1 MSIFVLNLVTN
12 WMLEMGGIEYFQNKA
27 IEQSTELYDFIDSNS
42 DVLDCKVDNK
52 FRSKSNIVFNFLND
66 EHNKEF
72 VNLAAEKGIIGI
84 NGHRSVGG
92 IRVSLF
98 NSVDNDMFDYF
109 MKYFKNYISG
119 IK

>member
-1 MSIFVLNLVTN
+1 
-12 WMLEMGGIEYFQNKA
+12 MGGIDYFQNKA
-27 IEQSTELYDFIDSNS
+27 HDQSTEIYDFIDSNS
-42 DVLDCKVDNK
+42 NVLNCKVDNK
-52 FRSKSNIVFNFLND
+52 YRSKSNIVFNFLND

-98 NSVDNDMFDYF
+98 NSIDDHMFDYF
-109 MKYFKNYISG
+109 MKYFQNYVRG

>member
-1 MSIFVLNLVTN
+1 MDPSDSVELKSEVL
-12 WMLEMGGIEYFQNKA
+12 
-27 IEQSTELYDFIDSNS
+27 S
-42 DVLDCKVDNK
+42 DEEINHMKLSLRNF

-98 NSVDNDMFDYF
+98 NSIDDHMFDYF
-109 MKYFKNYISG
+109 MKYFQNYVKG